1 MAVGHWAAWRS
12 PWAVGCALV
21 SLGASPG
28 WADETAAPPR
38 AGQEQL
44 AAASSALTAPS
55 MAGPLTANPHPAK
68 FDTGPLGNV
77 FVTGALTGLAQW
89 QSNATRTDRAG
100 QADISNGQVFIQ
112 KTDGVLRFFV
122 ETGLYSL
129 PSLGTP
135 YLRQPRQRNTISGRF
150 RWFSR
155 RLPRAKIGRSRRAS
169 YPR

>member
-1 MAVGHWAAWRS
+1 
-12 PWAVGCALV
+12 
-21 SLGASPG
+21 
-28 WADETAAPPR
+28 
-38 AGQEQL
+38 
-44 AAASSALTAPS
+44 